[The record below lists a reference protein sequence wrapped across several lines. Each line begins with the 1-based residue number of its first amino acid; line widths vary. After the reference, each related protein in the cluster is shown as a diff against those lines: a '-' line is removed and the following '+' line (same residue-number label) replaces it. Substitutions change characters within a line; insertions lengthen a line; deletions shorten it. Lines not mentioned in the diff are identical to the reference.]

1 MFELQKAAKL
11 ADAAITLPS
20 TVMDAFDKGV
30 KSGGLPMGVAWGAA
44 ALAQQLGQL
53 KAIQSASFGGG
64 SSGGGGG
71 VSAPS
76 VGSVGGGQ
84 EQQQQPLTQRFVN
97 INLSGS
103 DNSMYSKGAVRDLI
117 TRINEEV
124 KDGAVLRVL

>member
-1 MFELQKAAKL
+1 
-11 ADAAITLPS
+11 
-20 TVMDAFDKGV
+20 
-30 KSGGLPMGVAWGAA
+30 
-44 ALAQQLGQL
+44 
-53 KAIQSASFGGG
+53 AIQSASFGGG

>member
-1 MFELQKAAKL
+1 MAIGFQ
-11 ADAAITLPS
+11 DAGWRGCISS
-20 TVMDAFDKGV
+20 TIK
-30 KSGGLPMGVAWGAA
+30 
-44 ALAQQLGQL
+44 QLR
-53 KAIQSASFGGG
+53 AIQSASFGGG

-71 VSAPS
+71 GGGAPS

-84 EQQQQPLTQRFVN
+84 EQQQPLTQRFVN

>member
-1 MFELQKAAKL
+1 MLLVRLHYLNNWGNYAQFNQQHL
-11 ADAAITLPS
+11 A
-20 TVMDAFDKGV
+20 VV
-30 KSGGLPMGVAWGAA
+30 
-44 ALAQQLGQL
+44 
-53 KAIQSASFGGG
+53 
-64 SSGGGGG
+64 SSSGGGG

-124 KDGAVLRVL
+124 KDGCGLRVL

>member
-1 MFELQKAAKL
+1 MYNGYN
-11 ADAAITLPS
+11 LPNNNLN
-20 TVMDAFDKGV
+20 TQVFYCNNGDFQIWKKPPGAQLIHIICIGAGA
-30 KSGGLPMGVAWGAA
+30 GGG
-44 ALAQQLGQL
+44 
-53 KAIQSASFGGG
+53 GGG